1 MANAIDGI
9 GTINVG
15 TLVSQLMSVEGNSQT
30 LLKNKQSAEQTRLTA
45 LQTLN
50 TQVLAIRTAAE
61 KIVGSLYSPKTT
73 WDTQTASSSSSTVA
87 ATASA
92 SAQTGT
98 MTFDVLSTAATHR
111 TLLSGA
117 VSSAQALT
125 NGPVTFT
132 RADGTTS
139 TIDLSAATTMS
150 ELVSTINASAPLGV
164 KAIAV
169 KISDDAYRLSLSASE
184 SGSGAAFTVAGLD
197 PALGTSAVATQGA
210 DAVIKIGSADTDVVS
225 SSTNTFTD
233 VLPGLTFTVTKPE
246 TGVTVSVGRDTSTM
260 TSQVQSLVGA
270 LNTAL
275 GTITSKSTYDT
286 TTKAGGPFLGESVTR
301 ALSSDL
307 ANGVLGNGTL
317 ADFGIQLDRYGK
329 VAFDSAAFSKK
340 AAADPD
346 ATVAAMTAL
355 ATRVGTVAKK
365 ATDYGTGSLTTA
377 ISSRQSTVKSLTS
390 SISEWDDRLAR
401 KKAALTAQF
410 SALNTQLSKLNDQ
423 ASWLSG
429 QLGSLSSSSSSKS
442 SG

>member
-30 LLKNKQSAEQTRLTA
+30 LLKNKQSAEQTKLTA

-50 TQVLAIRTAAE
+50 TQVLAVRTAAE
-61 KIVGSLYSPKTT
+61 KIVGSLYSPSTT
-73 WDTQTASSSSSTVA
+73 WNTQSASSSSSSVA
-87 ATASA
+87 VTAAPSA
-92 SAQTGT
+92 ATGT

-111 TLLSGA
+111 ALFSGT
-117 VSSAQALT
+117 VSSTQALA
-125 NGPVTFT
+125 NGPLTIT
-132 RADGTTS
+132 RADGS
-139 TIDLSAATTMS
+139 TATVDLSSATTMS
-150 ELVSTINASAPLGV
+150 ELVSAINASGGLGV

-169 KISDDAYRLSLSASE
+169 KISDDAYRLSLTAAE
-184 SGSGAAFTVAGLD
+184 SGAGAAFTVSGLD
-197 PALGTSAVATQGA
+197 PALGTSSVATQGA
-210 DAVIKIGSADTDVVS
+210 DATIKIGSADTDVVTS
-225 SSTNTFTD
+225 KTNTFTD
-233 VLPGLTFTVTKPE
+233 VMPGLTFTVTKPE

-270 LNTAL
+270 LNSAL
-275 GTITSKSTYDT
+275 GTISSKSTYDT
-286 TTKAGGPFLGESVTR
+286 TNKVGGAFLGEGVTR

-307 ANGVLGNGTL
+307 ANGVLGGGSL
-317 ADFGIQLDRYGK
+317 ADYGVQLDRYGK
-329 VAFDSAAFSKK
+329 VTFDAAAFAKK

-377 ISSRQSTVKSLTS
+377 ISSRQSTVKTLTA
-390 SISEWDDRLAR
+390 SISDWDDRLSR

-410 SALNTQLSKLNDQ
+410 SALNTQLSKLNNQ

-429 QLGSLSSSSSSKS
+429 QLSSLSSTSTSKS